1 MAVLVAARSRG
12 PGGPAGR
19 SRGRRA
25 RAGDSKERPS
35 KPRVG
40 ENSTDMIR
48 LVRLELSY
56 SAKRLDD

>member
-1 MAVLVAARSRG
+1 MLEAAHSRG
-12 PGGPAGR
+12 PGGPVGR
-19 SRGRRA
+19 LRGRMA

-40 ENSTDMIR
+40 ENNTDMIR

-56 SAKRLDD
+56 STKRPDD